1 MTASKATKAVRVVQ
15 RPAVGWFS
23 LRLMLRAGV
32 KALVS
37 SLTGTRTARREVL
50 AALDL
55 VRQHGAGDGQVWS
68 SVVEAGKDGAV
79 WVDYV
84 ADLGDGFAATHSIAW
99 LVGRDYLGLGA
110 PGEIVAQPVPNDAT
124 HELAESDFA
133 AKLTLLPAGLITVF
147 GGDQVYPYATQSD
160 YADRCTG
167 VYYAARPWDRHPDRP
182 DGRRLF
188 TIPGNHDWYDGLSAY
203 VQSFCQPGRRHGAW
217 QVQQARSYF
226 ALDLPHGVCIWGL
239 DLAIENDF
247 DAPQLDYFT
256 ERAARLKGG
265 DTVILCAPTSA
276 WTPRDARLPPTDAG
290 AATWD
295 AWSKI
300 ETIHALV
307 KNREDGARVSAVI
320 SGDLHHYA
328 RYHAGQD
335 GAEDTCQ
342 YITCGGGGAFMLG
355 TYSAPEEVRVL
366 DDKTAKK
373 ADTFPS
379 REASRAIRNGVYKLV
394 YRHKVFCVALAV
406 VLFGLVW
413 VFQAASYVMEATGAS
428 RALGPVWTGGNALD
442 MLQSTIRTWDGLI
455 DFWQVLLKS
464 MIYNPLLSLITFAI
478 AAGFT
483 AFAASGRSVYS
494 QNWAVPVAGLA
505 HFMVQICV
513 AFLVAA
519 AVRSAL
525 APLHG
530 YILVYATLTI
540 ALGLFFGWIVCGTLF
555 ALYLRI
561 ANAITGLH
569 EQELYSSQAIED
581 WKCFLR
587 IKVAADGVT
596 IYPIGLRHAARDW
609 RPAPGSGTEAQA
621 TKGGGGLIDALRA
634 STYDFQVPD
643 GATHLLDPVVL
654 LAPQLIEAPIFIP
667 AIKGMRV

>member
-1 MTASKATKAVRVVQ
+1 MTPPKAPRTVRVVQ

-37 SLTGTRTARREVL
+37 ALAGTRTARREVL

-55 VRQHGAGDGQVWS
+55 VRQHGHAGGRIRPAAAEPGQ
-68 SVVEAGKDGAV
+68 DGAI

-110 PGEIVAQPVPNDAT
+110 PGQVVAQPVPDDAT
-124 HELAESDFA
+124 HEVGKGDFPA
-133 AKLTLLPAGLITVF
+133 GLTLLPAGQITVF

-182 DGRRLF
+182 AGRRLY

-203 VQSFCQPGRRHGAW
+203 VQSFCQPGRWHGAW
-217 QVQQARSYF
+217 QVEQARSYF
-226 ALDLPHGVCIWGL
+226 ALDLPHGVSIWGL

-256 ERAARLKGG
+256 ERAGRLKDG
-265 DTVILCAPTSA
+265 DTVILCVPTPA
-276 WTPRDARLPPTDAG
+276 WIKRDARLAPADAG

-300 ETIHALV
+300 EMIQQLV
-307 KNREDGARVSAVI
+307 KHRDGGAQVRAVI

-328 RYHAGQD
+328 RYHAGRD
-335 GAEDTCQ
+335 GERNSCQ

-355 TYSAPEEVRVL
+355 TNSVPDEVRVL
-366 DDKTAKK
+366 DGKTATM
-373 ADTFPS
+373 AATFPS
-379 REASRAIRNGVYKLV
+379 CAVSRAIRNGVYKLV
-394 YRHKVFCVALAV
+394 YRHKLFCLALAV

-413 VFQAASYVMEATGAS
+413 VFQAASYVMKATGSSGAM
-428 RALGPVWTGGNALD
+428 GPVWTGDTALD
-442 MLQSTIRTWDGLI
+442 MLQSTIRNWVGLI
-455 DFWQVLLKS
+455 DFWHVLLKS
-464 MIYNPLLSLITFAI
+464 MIHNPLLSLITVGI
-478 AAGFT
+478 AAGFI
-483 AFAASGRSVYS
+483 AFAASGRSIYS
-494 QNWAVPVAGLA
+494 QNWAVPVAGFA

-513 AFLVAA
+513 AFLIA
-519 AVRSAL
+519 AVIRAVL
-525 APLHG
+525 GPLQDW
-530 YILVYATLTI
+530 ILVYITLMI
-540 ALGLFFGWIVCGTLF
+540 ALCLFFGWMVCGTLF

-561 ANAITGLH
+561 ANATTGLH
-569 EQELYSSQAIED
+569 EQELCSSQAIED

-587 IKVAADGVT
+587 IKVAADGLT
-596 IYPIGLRHAARDW
+596 IHPIGLRHAVRDW
-609 RPAPGSGTEAQA
+609 RSAPGTQA
-621 TKGGGGLIDALRA
+621 PKTTGARGLMQALRVSA
-634 STYDFQVPD
+634 NDFEVPD
-643 GATHLLDPVVL
+643 GTTHLLDPVAP

-667 AIKGMRV
+667 TIRGGRL